1 MTTDSNPIELVAWR
15 EPNLCLVHKKTLADG
30 TRIRCTSDGKLI
42 VEHAAGG
49 SRTGTSARY
58 LFEGR
63 LSNGSDFRQ
72 IYEVKFI
79 ECKYGF
85 SIDSTLRKQKILTL
99 RSCGIYT
106 ASIQIT

>member
-1 MTTDSNPIELVAWR
+1 MYTE
-15 EPNLCLVHKKTLADG
+15 TLADG

-42 VEHAAGG
+42 VDQAAGG
-49 SRTGTSARY
+49 SPTGTYARY
-58 LFEGR
+58 LFQGQ
-63 LSNGSDFRQ
+63 LSNGSDFLQ

-99 RSCGIYT
+99 RSCGIY
-106 ASIQIT
+106 AQVYESRDSNICCKHL

>member
-1 MTTDSNPIELVAWR
+1 MYNE
-15 EPNLCLVHKKTLADG
+15 TLADG

-42 VEHAAGG
+42 VDQAAEG
-49 SRTGTSARY
+49 SPTGTYARY
-58 LFEGR
+58 LFQGQ

-85 SIDSTLRKQKILTL
+85 SIDSTLRKQKNIDFALL
-99 RSCGIYT
+99 WHIYCKYT
-106 ASIQIT
+106 NHVTQIFAASIYSFDLNQPNC